1 MNNDDNDDD
10 RHRQT
15 HTHTVDTFDDSIRIL
30 VSIQTKKKFQS
41 NGFSFTH
48 LLLSFTYNCLK
59 LIDQLMNFFLE
70 QKKTDKRFIFCK
82 FYFFYSCK
90 CVYMMCVLCVFASFL
105 AISERVFCCCCIF
118 FLQVDL
124 VENDCCKKKNFCM
137 KKGNKINEQQ
147 QQQSQNRMKFK

>member
-59 LIDQLMNFFLE
+59 LIDQLMNFFFWN
-70 QKKTDKRFIFCK
+70 KKKQTNVSYSVNFIF
-82 FYFFYSCK
+82 F
-90 CVYMMCVLCVFASFL
+90 
-105 AISERVFCCCCIF
+105 IRVNVCI
-118 FLQVDL
+118 
-124 VENDCCKKKNFCM
+124 
-137 KKGNKINEQQ
+137 
-147 QQQSQNRMKFK
+147 